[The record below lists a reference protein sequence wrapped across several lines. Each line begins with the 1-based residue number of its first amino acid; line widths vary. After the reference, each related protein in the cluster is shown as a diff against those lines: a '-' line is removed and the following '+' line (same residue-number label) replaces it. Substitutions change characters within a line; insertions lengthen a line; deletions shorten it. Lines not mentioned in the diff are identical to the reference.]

1 MQLIKRAFTY
11 GFLLWI
17 LPFLFSVAIFPLKK
31 TDPAFFQSLMT
42 VISAL
47 FVVILS
53 IHYFRKTQGNL
64 KEGIFLGVI
73 FFVVSLF
80 FDFFFFVWGPIK
92 MPLVAYVKEIS
103 IGYLIYPI
111 ITIGFGYSL
120 RKPKLDKA

>member
-73 FFVVSLF
+73 FLVISLF
-80 FDFFFFVWGPIK
+80 FDFFFFIWGPIK
-92 MPLVAYVKEIS
+92 MPLASYVKEIG
-103 IGYLIYPI
+103 IGYLIYIVIPM
-111 ITIGFGYSL
+111 GFGYLLGRS
-120 RKPKLDKA
+120 KPLSV